1 MHETT
6 ILLLR
11 HAESADPAR
20 VLGAETDLPLSP
32 RGEGQAAAVARW
44 LAARGPSAVYASAL
58 RRAADTA
65 KAIAECC
72 GREVRT
78 VVELHERRMG
88 ALSGRVRA
96 EVWDEYRGPVE
107 RWKLGDLDAASEGS
121 ESFNQVRDRFVRA
134 LERIARDHPGETL
147 AIVAHGMAIRVA
159 LASLLPGAGPAALE
173 TFGIDNAS
181 VNELVFDGKGWRAV
195 SLNQSAPAS
204 IPAAAGTNP

>member
-20 VLGAETDLPLSP
+20 VLGAETDLPLSA
-32 RGEGQAAAVARW
+32 RGEEQALAVARW
-44 LAARGPSAVYASAL
+44 LEGRRPSAVYASAL

-65 KAIAECC
+65 RAIAERC
-72 GREVRT
+72 GQEVRT

-96 EVWDEYRGPVE
+96 EVWEEYRAPVE
-107 RWKLGDLDAASEGS
+107 RWKLGEIDAASEGS
-121 ESFNQVRDRFVRA
+121 ESFREVRDRFVRA

-147 AIVAHGMAIRVA
+147 AVVAHGMAIRVA
-159 LASLLPGAGPAALE
+159 LASLLPGSGPAELE
-173 TFGIDNAS
+173 GFGIDNAS
-181 VNELVFDGKGWRAV
+181 VNELVFDGEGWRAV
-195 SLNQSAPAS
+195 SLNRSAPDGPGRA
-204 IPAAAGTNP
+204 